1 MFRNQRHKNKCLEG
15 HLVLLFYCLW
25 LKVGHPGDP
34 IIYWAAFLQAA
45 VNLCLGVPNCWNLLP
60 TSLPEVSGTTPW
72 TQHIATAKQH
82 LSPQKKHERNE
93 RGQISPKRNLSQVR
107 AIPVP
112 GPAKKHVGSQQPKNM
127 YGTKRGTITMRFITL
142 QAKLTKTSQ
151 NHGCDAHKSQDIKMY

>member
-15 HLVLLFYCLW
+15 HLVLLVVVFDWKWAPRWSNHLLSSLFASCSKPMSWSTQLLEFVAYFTSRSFGNHSLDTAYSYC
-25 LKVGHPGDP
+25 
-34 IIYWAAFLQAA
+34 QA
-45 VNLCLGVPNCWNLLP
+45 
-60 TSLPEVSGTTPW
+60 TPFPP
-72 TQHIATAKQH
+72 KR
-82 LSPQKKHERNE
+82 KHERNE

-151 NHGCDAHKSQDIKMY
+151 NHGCDAHKSQDIKIY